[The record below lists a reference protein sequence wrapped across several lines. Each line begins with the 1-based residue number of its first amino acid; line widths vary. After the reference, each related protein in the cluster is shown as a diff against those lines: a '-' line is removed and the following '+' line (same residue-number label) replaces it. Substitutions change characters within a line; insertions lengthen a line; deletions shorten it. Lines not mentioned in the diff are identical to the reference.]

1 MVFLSIVFCFLQ
13 QKFAELATTTYVM
26 ESMAYLTA
34 LNLDDYEQPDMSIEA
49 AIVKVRRVLF
59 F

>member
-1 MVFLSIVFCFLQ
+1 
-13 QKFAELATTTYVM
+13 M

-49 AIVKVRRVLF
+49 AIVKVRRVLSF
-59 F
+59 K